1 MNLFYYS
8 PILFIFFYV
17 FYNIR
22 IDLGF
27 EKPEVFI
34 TIASF
39 LFAIFTGFF
48 ISRQSQR
55 HRDLR
60 QEIAKNDGDFTAIY
74 RAFGQIS
81 QKSQKEA
88 GKIIKKHFEKILKN
102 KDWAYHVKN
111 RSTTLTDLHV
121 LLKKE
126 TGAKKLPSLRHIT
139 VQYILE
145 SLTRLQITRKT
156 LIAFHKERMN
166 MMQWGLIAV
175 LTVVLLTAISFL
187 HNTTFVVPI
196 YKALYAVIILVVI
209 NYIYRLNNLMLFRDA
224 FGIQSSKDV
233 IEIISGKK

>member
-60 QEIAKNDGDFTAIY
+60 MDIAANDGDFTAIY

-81 QKSQKEA
+81 IKSQKEA
-88 GKIIKKHFEKILKN
+88 GKIIKKHFQKILKS
-102 KDWAYHVKN
+102 KDWAYHIKN
-111 RSTTLTDLHV
+111 RSNTLSDLHA

-126 TGAKKLPSLRHIT
+126 IGNKQFPSLKHVT
-139 VQYILE
+139 LQFILE
-145 SLTRLQITRKT
+145 SLTRLQTVRKK

-166 MMQWGLIAV
+166 AMQWGLISV
-175 LTVVLLTAISFL
+175 LTLILLSSLSFL
-187 HNTTFVVPI
+187 HNTSFVVPI

-233 IEIISGKK
+233 IEIIGGKK